1 MGNDAKIWSYFYSDI
16 TRCFHSMLEGIVILD
31 RNQRLLYANPAFL
44 NYSHLNYEKSL
55 GRPWAELRPGAIS
68 PKVFEEKKAVY
79 NCHRVLD
86 DEVESYVDIIPFCEE
101 GEVLGALIV
110 VRDIRTLRSLM
121 QRVQDKESYISRLNE
136 RVKSFYK
143 ARYTF
148 ADVIG
153 GDDPYIYLA
162 KKAAQTD
169 KSVLLIGESG
179 TGKEVLA
186 QSIHQ
191 GSYRGGQPF
200 VDVNCAALP
209 ESLLE
214 SELFGYVPGAFTG
227 ASKNGKTGLF
237 ELANGGTLFLDEIT
251 EMPMPLQGK
260 LLRVLQEQQIR
271 RLGDNKNIKINV
283 RIIAATNRD
292 VKKAM
297 EENVFRQDLFYRM
310 AIAIQIPPLRERKK
324 DLDLYINYFLQPL
337 ERQYNRHFQLS
348 KEARQIMHNYRWPG
362 NVRELQNVLEYCC
375 MVTPTDR
382 IMPPSLPDYVR
393 TGMEEHQRRDWPSL
407 AQPGETL
414 EETMNRV
421 EGSILCEMLRHY
433 GTSTAAKKNIA
444 KALGISLSTFYNK
457 LKKMDPEER
466 ENTDC

>member
-1 MGNDAKIWSYFYSDI
+1 M
-16 TRCFHSMLEGIVILD
+16 
-31 RNQRLLYANPAFL
+31 P
-44 NYSHLNYEKSL
+44 
-55 GRPWAELRPGAIS
+55 
-68 PKVFEEKKAVY
+68 
-79 NCHRVLD
+79 
-86 DEVESYVDIIPFCEE
+86 
-101 GEVLGALIV
+101 
-110 VRDIRTLRSLM
+110 
-121 QRVQDKESYISRLNE
+121 
-136 RVKSFYK
+136 
-143 ARYTF
+143 
-148 ADVIG
+148 
-153 GDDPYIYLA
+153 
-162 KKAAQTD
+162 
-169 KSVLLIGESG
+169 IGESG

-375 MVTPTDR
+375 NRQNYAALPAGLCAHGDGRTPETGLALSGAAGRDPGGDHEPGR
-382 IMPPSLPDYVR
+382 RQHPVR
-393 TGMEEHQRRDWPSL
+393 NAPALWHQHRGKEEHCKG
-407 AQPGETL
+407 PG
-414 EETMNRV
+414 
-421 EGSILCEMLRHY
+421 H
-433 GTSTAAKKNIA
+433 
-444 KALGISLSTFYNK
+444 ISEHVL
-457 LKKMDPEER
+457 
-466 ENTDC
+466 